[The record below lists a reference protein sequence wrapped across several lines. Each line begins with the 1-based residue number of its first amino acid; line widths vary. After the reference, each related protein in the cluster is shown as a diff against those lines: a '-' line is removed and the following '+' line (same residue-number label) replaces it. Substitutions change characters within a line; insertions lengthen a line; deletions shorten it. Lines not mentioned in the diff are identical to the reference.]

1 MSVLQPILVYLT
13 LAIAIFYL
21 AKKYLLPKRLFAS
34 KKGTKSGCEEGNCG
48 CH

>member
-1 MSVLQPILVYLT
+1 MSILQPILVYLT

-21 AKKYLLPKRLFAS
+21 AKKYVLPKGLFPS
-34 KKGTKSGCEEGNCG
+34 KKVNKSGCEEGNCG

>member
-21 AKKYLLPKRLFAS
+21 AKKYVLPKRLFAS
-34 KKGTKSGCEEGNCG
+34 KKVTKSGCEEGNCG